1 MGAAHIP
8 LADIEDPLEAVGWR
22 VSRPDDDSALHAEV
36 LRELCDRSRVLHVG
50 GAGQRGIIATL
61 QLVDVLQQQLVLSS
75 HDDGIAVAR
84 ALQGRPVWAAA
95 LLHGMRVQFVLA
107 AACAAREGAG
117 GPGRSS
123 GSVPGLQRAERFAIQ
138 ARWPREIY
146 RTSRRRAPRLPMP
159 QPPRAP
165 CVRLSHGHTLVSTRN
180 LRVQD
185 LSELGCAVVLPAG
198 MVPPAVGAGLR
209 RVELELDDTQVLLAD
224 ATVQHVQP
232 QGRGA
237 HRVGLRWQ
245 SLSGGGTLA
254 LRRWLAGAV
263 DVDLAVAPKV
273 VPVVVAAG

>member
-22 VSRPDDDSALHAEV
+22 VSRPDDEGALHAEV

-50 GAGQRGIIATL
+50 GAGQRGVIATL
-61 QLVDVLQQQLVLSS
+61 QLVDVLQQQLVLAS
-75 HDDGIAVAR
+75 HDDGIAIAR
-84 ALQGRPVWAAA
+84 ALQARPVWAAA

-117 GPGRSS
+117 HASRSS
-123 GSVPGLQRAERFAIQ
+123 GSVPGLQRAECFVIQ

-146 RTSRRRAPRLPMP
+146 RTSRRRAPRLPM
-159 QPPRAP
+159 QPPRVP
-165 CVRLSHGHTLVSTRN
+165 CIRLCHGHTLVSTRN

-198 MVPPAVGAGLR
+198 MVPPAVGTGLR
-209 RVELELDDTQVLLAD
+209 RIELELHDTQVLLAD

-254 LRRWLAGAV
+254 LRRWLAGAA
-263 DVDLAVAPKV
+263 DVGAARPKV
-273 VPVVVAAG
+273 VPAVAAAG